1 MPDHMKNDH
10 TSNGMQCN
18 EFELLLADA
27 IDGVLSGT
35 GLGRFQAHARS
46 LRRADRCSPKLRR
59 AATG

>member
-1 MPDHMKNDH
+1 MPDH

-27 IDGVLSGT
+27 IDGVLSGA
-35 GLGRFQAHARS
+35 GLGRFQSHARS
-46 LRRADRCSPKLRR
+46 LRRADRCSLKLKR